1 MTAATT
7 IFDYV
12 GRGTH
17 AARPVTPNINSGGT
31 ALYYETDTTNSFIW
45 SGSAWVQVNGVAGI
59 TTLASATDAAITT
72 PAANDILVYVSS
84 KWTNERQRYDLAF
97 SAPQVTAYTASQVV
111 GHHRFSVAVT
121 IPANFGAY
129 LTRASKA
136 GGSAVTTASTVF
148 NVDKA
153 ASATPNTFSNVGTI
167 TFAIGTVTPTFASSG
182 SAAISFAAGDVV
194 RLVAPASADATFTGF
209 YATLVGAET

>member
-1 MTAATT
+1 MTASTS

-17 AARPVTPNINSGGT
+17 AARPATPNINSGGT
-31 ALYYETDTTNSFIW
+31 AAYYETDTTNAFMW
-45 SGSAWVQVNGVAGI
+45 SGAAWVQINAV
-59 TTLASATDAAITT
+59 TTLAAATDAAITT
-72 PAANDILVYVSS
+72 PATNDILVYVSS
-84 KWTNERQRYDLAF
+84 KWTNERQRYDIAF

-111 GHHRFSVAVT
+111 GAHRFSVAVT

-129 LTRASKA
+129 LTRTSKA
-136 GGSAVTTASTVF
+136 GGSVATTASTVF

-153 ASATPNTFSNVGTI
+153 ASASPNTFSNVGTI
-167 TFAIGTVTPTFASSG
+167 TFAISSVTPTFASSG

-194 RLVAPASADATFTGF
+194 RVVGPASPDATFVGF
-209 YATLVGAET
+209 YFTMVGSET